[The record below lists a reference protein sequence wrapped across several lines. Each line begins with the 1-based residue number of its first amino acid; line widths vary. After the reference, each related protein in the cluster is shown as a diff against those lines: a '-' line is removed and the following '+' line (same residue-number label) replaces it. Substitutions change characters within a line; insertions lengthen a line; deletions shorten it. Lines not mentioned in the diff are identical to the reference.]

1 METVIRVVRLNSLGI
16 EGTTRVK
23 EDTDGIR
30 PSVKV
35 YEHIFSRFCLK
46 KTWL

>member
-30 PSVKV
+30 PTVTV
-35 YEHIFSRFCLK
+35 YEHIFRRDLLK
-46 KTWL
+46 KNWI